1 MNPIFIFNSLRKYCL
16 KKLSGNY
23 RRMTGKPFL
32 NQALLIM
39 GEGMVHVGNNVQIGY
54 EPSPGYWS
62 GYAYFDLRG
71 EKSVINIED
80 NVVLNNN
87 TSLTADGASISI
99 GKNTLVGVNLSVMTS
114 DGHALSPSIRKIG
127 SFPCLP
133 VSIGENVFIGDNVM
147 ILKGVN
153 IGRNAVIGAGSV
165 VTSDIPENAVAA
177 GNPCRVIRILS

>member
-1 MNPIFIFNSLRKYCL
+1 MNLIFILNYLRKYCL
-16 KKLSGNY
+16 RKRSDNY
-23 RRMTGKPFL
+23 RQMTGKPVL
-32 NQALLIM
+32 NQALLIE
-39 GEGMVHVGNNVQIGY
+39 GEGMVHIGSNVQIGY
-54 EPSPGYWS
+54 DRSSGYWS

-80 NVVLNNN
+80 DVVLNNN

-99 GKNTLVGVNLSVMTS
+99 GKNTLAGVNLSIMTS
-114 DGHALSPSIRKIG
+114 DGHALSPSIRKNG

-133 VSIGENVFIGDNVM
+133 VSIGENVFIGDNVL

-153 IGRNAVIGAGSV
+153 IGKNAVIGAGSV